1 MTHPCARPPRL
12 RGTVRKAVA
21 AVLAAAALPT
31 ALACGGPADT
41 TRSPEGTRT
50 ARSAPASPLARAEEE
65 DRTAGPASASPASA
79 SPASASPAQASPSGS
94 PGAGGNFPALSGD
107 VVKKLDGAM
116 ADTLKRTGV
125 PGAIVGLWAPGK
137 GSYVR
142 ALGVADTKS
151 KARMSPDLNMRIGS
165 ETKTFTV
172 TALLTLVDRKK
183 AGLDDPVSRY
193 VDGVPGGDGITLRQL
208 AEMRSGLYN
217 YTDDPNF
224 QKALKA
230 DPNRGFVPAELLA
243 YAFQHPSQATPG
255 SRFQYSNTNTVLLGL
270 VIEKA
275 SGMPFGDYLRRDVLD
290 PAKLKHTVFPA
301 GRAFPNP
308 HAHGYTRQ
316 TKDGKEGDATN
327 WDPSWAWAAGA
338 MVSDQQDLRAWAR
351 IVADGTLLSK
361 ATQAQRTTFLPTSYP
376 GIGYGLGLFDNHGWI
391 GHNGSLPGYQSTAVY
406 LPDAK
411 ATMVVLLNT
420 DTAVGGSEPSSL
432 FAEAM
437 TKIVTPDHVYA
448 FPPTNG
454 TGTSPSSS

>member
-1 MTHPCARPPRL
+1 MTHPCARPSGL
-12 RGTVRKAVA
+12 RSTVRRAVA
-21 AVLAAAALPT
+21 TALAAAALPT

-41 TRSPEGTRT
+41 ARSPEGTRT
-50 ARSAPASPLARAEEE
+50 ATSAPASPLARAEEQN
-65 DRTAGPASASPASA
+65 RTAGPASAP
-79 SPASASPAQASPSGS
+79 PASASPAQASPSGS

-107 VVKKLDGAM
+107 VVGKLDGALK
-116 ADTLKRTGV
+116 DTLKRTGV
-125 PGAIVGLWAPGK
+125 PGVSVGLWAPGK
-137 GSYVR
+137 GSWVR
-142 ALGVADTKS
+142 ALGMADKKS
-151 KARMSPDLNMRIGS
+151 KARMSPDLYMRIGS

-172 TALLTLVDRKK
+172 TALLTLVDQKK
-183 AGLDDPVSRY
+183 AGLDDPVARY
-193 VDGVPGGDGITLRQL
+193 VDGVPGGDRITLRQL

-230 DPNRGFVPAELLA
+230 DPHREFVPAELLA
-243 YAFQHPSQATPG
+243 YAFQHPSPSGPG
-255 SRFQYSNTNTVLLGL
+255 ARFQYCNTNTVLLGL

-275 SGMPFGDYLRRDVLD
+275 SGLPFGDYLQRTVLG

-308 HAHGYTRQ
+308 HARGYTRQ
-316 TKDGKEGDATN
+316 TKDGKEADATDWN
-327 WDPSWAWAAGA
+327 PSWAWAAGA
-338 MVSDQQDLRAWAR
+338 MISDQQDLRAWAR
-351 IVADGTLLSK
+351 IVADGTLLGK
-361 ATQAQRTTFLPTSYP
+361 ATQAQRTAFLPTPYP
-376 GIGYGLGLFDNHGWI
+376 GIRYGLGLFDNHGWI

-420 DTAVGGSEPSSL
+420 DTAVGGNEPSSL
-432 FAEAM
+432 FAEAI

>member
-1 MTHPCARPPRL
+1 MRR
-12 RGTVRKAVA
+12 AVA
-21 AVLAAAALPT
+21 TALAAAALPT

-41 TRSPEGTRT
+41 VRSPEDTRG
-50 ARSAPASPLARAEEE
+50 ARSAPATPLARTAEPGA
-65 DRTAGPASASPASA
+65 TAGSPSASPAE
-79 SPASASPAQASPSGS
+79 ASPSGS
-94 PGAGGNFPALSGD
+94 PGGGNFPALSGD
-107 VVKKLDGAM
+107 VVGKLDRAVQ
-116 ADTLKRTGV
+116 DTLKKTGA
-125 PGAIVGLWAPGK
+125 PGVVVGLWAPGK

-142 ALGVADTKS
+142 AFGVADRKS
-151 KARMSPDLNMRIGS
+151 KARMSPDLYLRIGS

-183 AGLDDPVSRY
+183 VGLDDPVSRY

-224 QKALKA
+224 QKALEG
-230 DPNRGFVPAELLA
+230 DPKREFVPAELLA
-243 YAFQHPSQATPG
+243 YAFQHSSQFSPG
-255 SRFQYSNTNTVLLGL
+255 SRFQYSNTNTILLGL

-275 SGMPFGDYLRRDVLD
+275 GGMPLRDYLRRNVLD
-290 PAKLKHTVFPA
+290 PAKLKHTVFPE
-301 GRAFPNP
+301 GPAFPTP
-308 HAHGYTRQ
+308 HARGYTNQ
-316 TKDGKEGDATN
+316 TKDGKEADATDWN
-327 WDPSWAWAAGA
+327 PSWAWAAGA
-338 MVSDQQDLRAWAR
+338 MISDQQDLRAWSR
-351 IVADGTLLSK
+351 ILADGTLLSK
-361 ATQAQRTTFLPTSYP
+361 ETQAQRTAFLPTSYP

-391 GHNGSLPGYQSTAVY
+391 GHNGSLPGYQSATVY

-420 DTAVGGSEPSSL
+420 DTAVGGNEPSSL

>member
-1 MTHPCARPPRL
+1 MHPCARPPRL
-12 RGTVRKAVA
+12 RSAVRRAVA
-21 AVLAAAALPT
+21 AAYAATVLPM

-41 TRSPEGTRT
+41 TRSAEGTRT
-50 ARSAPASPLARAEEE
+50 AASAPASPRAQ
-65 DRTAGPASASPASA
+65 ASPVQA
-79 SPASASPAQASPSGS
+79 SPVQASPSGS
-94 PGAGGNFPALSGD
+94 PGADGDFPALSGEI
-107 VVKKLDGAM
+107 VRRLDNALD
-116 ADTLKRTGV
+116 DTLRRTGV
-125 PGAIVGLWAPGK
+125 PGVSVGLWAEGK

-142 ALGVADTKS
+142 ALGVADRKS
-151 KARMSPDLNMRIGS
+151 KARMEPGLYMRVGS

-172 TALLTLVDRKK
+172 TALLTLVDQKK

-230 DPNRGFVPAELLA
+230 DPEREFVPAELLA
-243 YAFQHPSQATPG
+243 YAFQHPSPSAPG

-270 VIEKA
+270 VVEKA
-275 SGMPFGDYLRRDVLD
+275 SGRPFGEYLQRDVLD
-290 PAKLKHTVFPA
+290 RAGLKHTVLPA
-301 GRAFPNP
+301 GRAFPSP
-308 HAHGYTRQ
+308 HARGYTRQ
-316 TKDGKEGDATN
+316 TEDGKEADATDWN
-327 WDPSWAWAAGA
+327 PSWAWAAGA

-351 IVADGTLLSK
+351 IVAEGTLLDK
-361 ATQAQRTTFLPTSYP
+361 ATQAQRTTFRPTAYA

-411 ATMVVLLNT
+411 ATMVVLLNS

-432 FAEAM
+432 FAEAI

-448 FPPTNG
+448 FPPASG

>member
-1 MTHPCARPPRL
+1 MTHPCARPPRF
-12 RGTVRKAVA
+12 RSTVRRAVA
-21 AVLAAAALPT
+21 TVLAAAALPT

-41 TRSPEGTRT
+41 TGSPERPRSAT
-50 ARSAPASPLARAEEE
+50 SAPASPVARAEEPG
-65 DRTAGPASASPASA
+65 RTAGPSSA

-94 PGAGGNFPALSGD
+94 PAGGNFPALSGE
-107 VVKKLDGAM
+107 VVRKLDGALE
-116 ADTLKRTGV
+116 DTLKRTGV
-125 PGAIVGLWAPGK
+125 PGVSVGLWAAGK

-142 ALGVADTKS
+142 ALGVADRKS
-151 KARMSPDLNMRIGS
+151 KARMSPDLYMRIGS

-172 TALLTLVDRKK
+172 TALLTLVDQRKVR
-183 AGLDDPVSRY
+183 LDDPVSRY

-230 DPNRGFVPAELLA
+230 DPEREFVPAELLA
-243 YAFQHPSQATPG
+243 YAFQHPSPSGPG

-275 SGMPFGDYLRRDVLD
+275 SGLPFGDYLQRNVLD
-290 PAKLKHTVFPA
+290 PAKLKHTVLPA

-308 HAHGYTRQ
+308 HARGYTRQ
-316 TKDGKEGDATN
+316 TKDGKEADATN
-327 WDPSWAWAAGA
+327 WNPSWAWAAGA
-338 MVSDQQDLRAWAR
+338 MISDQQDLRAWAR
-351 IVADGTLLSK
+351 IVADGTLLAK

-376 GIGYGLGLFDNHGWI
+376 GIGYGLGLFDNHGWV

-406 LPDAK
+406 LPAAK

-432 FAEAM
+432 FAEAI